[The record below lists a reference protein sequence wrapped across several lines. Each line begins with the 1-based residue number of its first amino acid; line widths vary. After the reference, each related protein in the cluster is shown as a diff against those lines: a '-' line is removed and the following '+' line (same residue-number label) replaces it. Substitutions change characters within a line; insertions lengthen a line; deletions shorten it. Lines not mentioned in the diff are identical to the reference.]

1 MRYIPFPAYY
11 DDAPIDLSFVYQD
24 EKPAGKHG
32 FLQAKGDNFVFEDG
46 TVARFWG
53 TNFNGGANFP
63 AFEYSEKIAKRL
75 AKIGVNLVRFHQLD
89 AEWDHPNIFA
99 FTNGKRQGD
108 TLSLDIESMKRL
120 DYLIYC
126 LKNEGIYCYLDIL
139 TYRKFK
145 SGDGVENALQ
155 LPDSAKPYHY
165 YNPRLIE
172 LQKKFIY
179 DLFTHV
185 NPYTNLA
192 YKDDPVFVL
201 CEIVNE
207 SDFFSRNIAVE
218 PYASEFRALY
228 RQWLD
233 ENKIEADADRCDI
246 NTMAD
251 KNLVEFKIQLQEAYY
266 KDFDAFMRSIGVKIP
281 ITGTNWTINSA
292 NIKAQRKTDFI
303 DSHVYFYDWVW
314 QENEKHCANRAI
326 SENPDYNLHI
336 LSIMRAYGKPF
347 FVSEWD
353 MPWPNEYRA
362 ESPLYYAAVGALQ
375 NWSGFAI
382 HTYAYSAR
390 LQYMNILG
398 KEVSSSM
405 IGNVPYRE
413 GIFSTWNDPAK
424 FGLFYHA
431 ALITRRADVDPS
443 VNKIQVKLNTDT
455 DLALPQLE
463 HISEISS
470 FATSFEEGVDPKTVT
485 AADHGKKELLS
496 DNGQLYRNW
505 DKKYGYIKSPR
516 TKCAYGFL
524 GENPP
529 IDLDGITIKTETD
542 FAVVAFSSLN
552 DNPIDQS
559 DNILLTTVGRA
570 KNTGAE
576 FEGSK
581 MTNYGTAPILIE
593 VIQTEIEMKTKRNDL
608 VVRSV
613 NAEGFYIGK
622 IPSSYENGVLKFTLG
637 ITAPSMYYLIQAE

>member
-1 MRYIPFPAYY
+1 MKYIPFPAYY
-11 DDAPIDLSFVYQD
+11 DDAPVDLSFVYKD
-24 EKPAGKHG
+24 ETPAGKHG

-63 AFEYSEKIAKRL
+63 EFDYSEKIAKRL
-75 AKIGVNLVRFHQLD
+75 AKIGVNIVRFHQLD
-89 AEWDHPNIFA
+89 AEWDHPNIFS
-99 FTNGKRQGD
+99 FTNGQRRSD

-145 SGDGVENALQ
+145 SGDGIENAVQ
-155 LPDSAKPYHY
+155 LIDAAKPYSHY
-165 YNPRLIE
+165 NRRMIE

-192 YKDDPVFVL
+192 YKDDPVFVMS
-201 CEIVNE
+201 EIVNE
-207 SDFFSRNIAVE
+207 SDCFSRKIEVE
-218 PYASEFRALY
+218 PYASEFRTLY
-228 RQWLD
+228 KQWLC
-233 ENKIEADADRCDI
+233 ENKIDAVADHCDI
-246 NTMAD
+246 NTMSD

-266 KDFDAFMRSIGVKIP
+266 KEIYDFMRSIGVKIP

-292 NIKAQRKTDFI
+292 NIKAQRKTDFL
-303 DSHVYFYDWVW
+303 DSHIYFYDWSW
-314 QENEKHCANRAI
+314 RENEKQCANCAI
-326 SENPDYNLHI
+326 SENPGYNLYT

-362 ESPLYYAAVGALQ
+362 ESPLYYAAIGSLQ
-375 NWSGFAI
+375 NWSGFTI
-382 HTYAYSAR
+382 HTYAYSSR

-431 ALITRRADVDPS
+431 ALITRRADVTPS
-443 VNKIQVKLNTDT
+443 KNKIKVKLNTDT
-455 DLALPQLE
+455 DLNIPQLK
-463 HISEISS
+463 HIGEISS
-470 FATSFEEGVDPKTVT
+470 FASSFEDGIDPEKINIVDKE
-485 AADHGKKELLS
+485 KKELIS

-505 DKKYGYIKSPR
+505 DKKYGYINSPR

-524 GENPP
+524 GNNLSIE
-529 IDLDGITIKTETD
+529 LDGVKIKTETD
-542 FAVVAFSSLN
+542 FAVVALSSLN
-552 DNPIDQS
+552 DNPIEHS

-576 FEGSK
+576 FEGNK
-581 MTNYGTAPILIE
+581 MINYGTAPILIE
-593 VIQTEIEMKTKRNDL
+593 VIQTEIEIKTDINNL

-622 IPSSYENGVLKFTLG
+622 IPSSYENGVLKFSLG